1 MLDTGS
7 YSR

>member
-7 YSR
+7 AVL